1 MTTNIPIITIDGPS
15 GSGKGTISKL
25 LAEKLGWH
33 FLDSGAVYRV
43 LALSVIKNNVKLDDI
58 PALINLAKSLD
69 AEFIDYPGLVQK
81 IIFEKEDVTDAI
93 RYEECG
99 VMASKV
105 AAIAEVRAALTS
117 FLQGFSRLP
126 GLVADGR
133 DMGTK
138 IFPNAQLKIFL
149 TASVEERAKRRLL
162 QLQGSGINATL
173 VAVLQALMERDA
185 RDASRVTAP
194 LKPDPAAVIVDT
206 TKLSIDEALQL
217 ILAHAKTIFQGV
229 YLII

>member
-43 LALSVIKNNVKLDDI
+43 LALSIIKNNVKLDDI
-58 PALINLAKSLD
+58 PALINLAKSLN

-185 RDASRVTAP
+185 RDASRVAAP

-206 TKLSIDEALQL
+206 TKLSIYEALQL

-229 YLII
+229 HLII